1 MGDGDKGD
9 RKRVQSN
16 SSVDA
21 LTVHTSNTR
30 TCVAL
35 RVVKLLLLVS
45 RLLLLLLGKLLLLRS
60 RLLLAIL
67 RGLQLRHLRRD
78 VIVDGDRDAAWV
90 THCVGSS
97 W

>member
-35 RVVKLLLLVS
+35 SVVKLLLLVS
-45 RLLLLLLGKLLLLRS
+45 RLLLLLLGKLLLRR

-67 RGLQLRHLRRD
+67 RGLQLRHLRRG
-78 VIVDGDRDAAWV
+78 VIVEGDRDAAWV